1 VSNRRGRAGHTQRRV
16 GGGATRTRPLQS
28 ATRDHRS
35 RTPERSRPV
44 ERSRPRLTGPTA
56 RARRLGSGDA
66 TSSDIASAPS
76 RLVGGVKDSDPKRE
90 SGAPTQPDGS
100 TQHKTVTRMER
111 RRAIRR
117 RRARIIWVVCGAFCL
132 LVLLSSFPAHALLRQ
147 RSAINSSSAE
157 LDRLNA
163 GNKELQSEATEL
175 SNPANIAALAR
186 SDYDMVSPGETAYD
200 VLPSARTQKESSK
213 GHSSL
218 NQSAIAPGSPES
230 QALLGEAGSAV
241 PATSGST
248 SSGSTSTGSTPTG
261 SQSTGSG
268 GAGSSGAHSTP
279 GLWGRVLD
287 TLEFW
292 R

>member
-1 VSNRRGRAGHTQRRV
+1 VSNRRGRAGHPQKHV
-16 GGGATRTRPLQS
+16 AAGVTRTRPLQS

-35 RTPERSRPV
+35 RPTEHSRPI
-44 ERSRPRLTGPTA
+44 ERSRPRLTSSA
-56 RARRLGSGDA
+56 RARRLESGGEDP
-66 TSSDIASAPS
+66 SDTQSASA
-76 RLVGGVKDSDPKRE
+76 RRVAGGKDSPLEQEKVL
-90 SGAPTQPDGS
+90 S
-100 TQHKTVTRMER
+100 TQQKTVTRMER
-111 RRAIRR
+111 RRSIRR

-132 LVLLSSFPAHALLRQ
+132 LVLATSFPAHALLRQ

-157 LDRLNA
+157 LDRLTA

-200 VLPSARTQKESSK
+200 VLPSTGSQRASSK

-218 NQSAIAPGSPES
+218 NQSAVAPGSSES
-230 QALLGEAGSAV
+230 QELLGDTGSSV
-241 PATSGST
+241 PPTSSSASNSSGTGSSGT
-248 SSGSTSTGSTPTG
+248 RSSGS
-261 SQSTGSG
+261 QK
-268 GAGSSGAHSTP
+268 TP